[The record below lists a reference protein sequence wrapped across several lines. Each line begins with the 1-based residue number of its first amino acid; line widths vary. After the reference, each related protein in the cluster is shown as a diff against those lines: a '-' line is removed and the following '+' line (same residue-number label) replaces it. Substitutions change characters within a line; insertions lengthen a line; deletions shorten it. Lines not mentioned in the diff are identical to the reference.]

1 MVDDRKRRRS
11 ALTPVSYVIKRRVR
25 ALRDALG
32 RVVSGFIPDPAA
44 VPVLV
49 PVYVRPRRRR

>member
-1 MVDDRKRRRS
+1 MSDDRNPRR
-11 ALTPVSYVIKRRVR
+11 PVSFVIKRRVR

-32 RVVSGFIPDPAA
+32 RMVSGFIPDPAA